1 MNKKRILVIAGGW
14 SKERE
19 VSLDS
24 GRAVYDAID
33 RKRYDVM
40 MCDPMNG
47 LERII
52 EGRDCIGL
60 AFVLLHGRNGEDG
73 SMQGFLE
80 TLGIPYVGSG
90 VLASAMAMNKHKAKQ
105 IFRANDI
112 KVADDI
118 LVRKDEVVS
127 ACNIFKMLGETVVI
141 KPVTEGSSIG
151 MSICRSEEEFV
162 RGFEMAA
169 GHGSEVMVESYIKGR
184 EVTCCI
190 LGNSKL
196 EALPIVEIAPGE
208 GHLFFDYEA
217 KYTSGVAAEICPA
230 RIDEEI
236 AERVKKIARKAHE
249 ALCCKVW
256 SRTDMIIRGND
267 IFVLETNTIPG
278 MTTNSLFPLA
288 ARTGGMSF
296 PQLIETI
303 IELSIERAGY

>member
-1 MNKKRILVIAGGW
+1 MNKKRIVVIAGGW

-19 VSLDS
+19 ISLDS

-33 RKRYDVM
+33 RNRYDVM
-40 MCDPMNG
+40 MCDPLNG
-47 LERII
+47 LERIM
-52 EGRDCIGL
+52 EGRDSIGL
-60 AFVLLHGRNGEDG
+60 AFVLLHGRSGEDG

-118 LVRKDEVVS
+118 LVRKDEQVT
-127 ACNIFKMLGETVVI
+127 ACNIFKMLGETVVT

-151 MSICRSEEEFV
+151 MSICRSEEEFD

-169 GHGSEVMVESYIKGR
+169 GHGSEVMIESYIKGR

-230 RIDEEI
+230 RIDEKI
-236 AERVKKIARKAHE
+236 AEGVKKIARKAHV

-256 SRTDMIIRGND
+256 SRTDMIIRGDD

-288 ARTGGMSF
+288 ARTGGVPF
-296 PQLIETI
+296 PQLVEIL
-303 IELSIERAGY
+303 IELSIE

>member
-1 MNKKRILVIAGGW
+1 MNKKRIVVIAGGW

-19 VSLDS
+19 ISLDS

-33 RKRYDVM
+33 RNRYDVM
-40 MCDPMNG
+40 MCDPLNG
-47 LERII
+47 LERIM
-52 EGRDCIGL
+52 EGRDSIGL
-60 AFVLLHGRNGEDG
+60 AFVLLHGRSGEDG

-118 LVRKDEVVS
+118 LVRKDEQVT
-127 ACNIFKMLGETVVI
+127 ACNIFKMLGETVVT

-151 MSICRSEEEFV
+151 MSICRSEEEFD

-169 GHGSEVMVESYIKGR
+169 GHGSEVMIESYIKGR

-230 RIDEEI
+230 RIDEKI
-236 AERVKKIARKAHE
+236 AEGVKKIARKAHV

-256 SRTDMIIRGND
+256 SRTDMIIRGDD

-288 ARTGGMSF
+288 ARTGGVSF
-296 PQLIETI
+296 PQLVEIL
-303 IELSIERAGY
+303 IELSIE